1 MGWSNSVNLDCRASS
16 RTELTENSEKIGKK
30 SQKTLKNLENP
41 NFSQK
46 LCIPELEIELDGS
59 ILVKLYCRATSR
71 TELTENSEKI
81 GKKSQKTL
89 KNLENPNFSQKL
101 CIPELE
107 IELDGSILVK
117 LYCRATSRTELTEN
131 SEKIGKKSQKTL
143 KNLENPNFSQKLCIP
158 ELEIELDGSIL
169 VKLYCRATSRTELT
183 ENSEKI
189 GKKSQKTL
197 KNLENPNFSPK
208 SCDPEFEIELDG
220 RFS

>member
-107 IELDGSILVK
+107 IELD
-117 LYCRATSRTELTEN
+117 
-131 SEKIGKKSQKTL
+131 
-143 KNLENPNFSQKLCIP
+143 